1 MLLLLLML
9 LNIVMTICNIHKV
22 TQKGESEAQKKGN
35 ECAALLC
42 NNNLISFE
50 EAECEALENTE
61 RTVGQFVSILDETL
75 RKIKGEILFLNRA
88 RER

>member
-22 TQKGESEAQKKGN
+22 AQKGESEEERKL
-35 ECAALLC
+35 ECAAALLC

-50 EAECEALENTE
+50 EAECEALENNE

>member
-1 MLLLLLML
+1 M
-9 LNIVMTICNIHKV
+9 
-22 TQKGESEAQKKGN
+22 
-35 ECAALLC
+35 C

-50 EAECEALENTE
+50 ECEALENTE